1 MMKRHCINAM
11 LVTMLIGACAVL
23 PAGDSDLTDLR
34 RRIRAAEEKKFRNT
48 VELARIYS
56 ARNELE
62 KAVEL
67 LQEALSMRPD
77 DNDVSDALLGL
88 LQKLDKHK
96 ERLTL
101 CKRLLPRRGGESRF
115 LMGMVESLWR
125 LKRLD
130 EAREMMTDLLK
141 RSPLRRSLY
150 DEQAEFF
157 LAERCPVDA
166 RKVINSCR
174 QRFGED
180 ARQLLMEARLAI
192 VEEKPVEAI
201 APLLKYLDLD
211 LPEDE
216 MSWGETMLFGVVR
229 DFGKSDDVVKKL
241 TERLDAINRRI
252 ADSLKKPVR

>member
-1 MMKRHCINAM
+1 MKRLCMNAM

-48 VELARIYS
+48 VDLARIHA

-67 LQEALSMRPD
+67 LQEAFSMRPD
-77 DNDVSDALLGL
+77 DDNVSDALLGL
-88 LQKLDKHK
+88 LQKLGKHK
-96 ERLTL
+96 ERLAL
-101 CKRLLPRRGGESRF
+101 CKRLLPRRGGEPRF

-130 EAREMMTDLLK
+130 KAREMMADLL
-141 RSPLRRSLY
+141 RRFPLRRSLY
-150 DEQAEFF
+150 DEQVEFF

-166 RKVINSCR
+166 RKVINSRR
-174 QRFGED
+174 QRFGEN
-180 ARQLLMEARLAI
+180 ARQLLIEARLAI

-216 MSWGETMLFGVVR
+216 MSRAETMLFGVVR
-229 DFGKSDDVVKKL
+229 DSGKSNEVVKKL
-241 TERLDAINRRI
+241 TERLETINRRI
-252 ADSLKKPVR
+252 ADGLNKPVR